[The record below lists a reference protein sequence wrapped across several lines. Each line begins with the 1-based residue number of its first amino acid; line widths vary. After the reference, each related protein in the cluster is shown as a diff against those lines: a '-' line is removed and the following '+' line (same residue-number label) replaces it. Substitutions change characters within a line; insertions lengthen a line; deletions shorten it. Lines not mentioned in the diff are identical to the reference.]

1 MVCGPANALNEL
13 DSPPARRALKEVELA
28 AEVQRLFLPRND
40 PETAGFEIAGVMHP
54 ARGRG

>member
-1 MVCGPANALNEL
+1 LNEL